1 MLTLSTGLRDT
12 LLNKA
17 ASGGGGWAEILTN
30 CTIVI
35 YDGTMPVDADTTEG
49 AAVEIVQITESGGNF
64 TPGSATNG
72 LNFGQVA
79 AGIAYMALAE
89 VWSGEVGVSGTPT
102 WFRIYDNDMVLGDSV
117 TEIRAD
123 GTIGLLGSGED
134 MEIDSTVFNAT
145 KQVEITNVT
154 LTLPA

>member
-1 MLTLSTGLRDT
+1 MLTLSTGLRNALLDT
-12 LLNKA
+12 SAN
-17 ASGGGGWAEILTN
+17 GGGGWSELFAN
-30 CTIVI
+30 CTIKL
-35 YDGTMPVDADTTEG
+35 YNGTMPADADTTEG
-49 AAVEIVQITESGGNF
+49 AAVEIVQITESGLTF

-79 AGIAYMALAE
+79 AGIAYQAAAE
-89 VWSGEVGVSGTPT
+89 AWEGEVGVSGTPT
-102 WFRIYDNDMVLGDSV
+102 WFRIYDNDMVTGDST

-134 MEIDSTVFNAT
+134 MEIDSTIFNAT
-145 KQVEITNVT
+145 KLVSITSVA